1 MTPATQK
8 LLIGSTLGVSAI
20 AAYSYVRSITRAQ
33 AQLQIIPNVK
43 IHKLGW
49 DGLMLRI
56 DALMKNPTQGRFTI
70 KFPFIELFHNNEM
83 IGSSQ
88 VINKDIHIIPFGQVL
103 VEGMMVNIPVFNIGS
118 TAYQII
124 QSLINDKPIV
134 FTIAAITTV
143 SLGWT
148 SIAYESRKDITLK
161 Q

>member
-1 MTPATQK
+1 MTPTSQK
-8 LLIGSTLGVSAI
+8 LLIGSVVGAGAI

-49 DGLMLRI
+49 DGLTLRI
-56 DALMKNPTQGRFTI
+56 DALMKNPTQGSFTI
-70 KFPFIELFHNNEM
+70 KFPFIELFYNGDM

-103 VEGMMVNIPVFNIGS
+103 VEGMMVNIPVFNMGS
-118 TAYQII
+118 TAYKII
-124 QSLINDKPIV
+124 QALLNDKPIT

-148 SIAYESRKDITLK
+148 SIAYESRQDITLK